1 MKHTLLV
8 ELFTEELP
16 PKALPRLAASFAGAI
31 VASLIEKKL
40 VAADA
45 QPTIFASPRRLG
57 VSIPAVLAVAA
68 DEEAVEKIMPVAVA
82 LGADGQPSPAL
93 RKKLEARGIALDAV
107 AQFERR
113 LDGKS
118 ETFFYRYQAA
128 GAKLADVLA
137 GMVQDALKKLPIPKV
152 MRWGDSDVTFV
163 RPVHKLVM
171 LHGADVVAGEVLGLT
186 AGRETGGHRFLSAGA
201 VTLTDADSYASTL
214 HSVGKVVASFDA
226 RRDAIRAGLASR
238 AAALNATLASDDA
251 LLDEV
256 TALVEWPVVLEAGF
270 AETFL
275 NVPQECLILTMQQ
288 NQKYFPLLDAQ
299 GKLMN
304 RFLLVSN
311 LENADPSHII
321 HGNERVLRARLSD
334 AKFFFEQDQKQK
346 LESRVP
352 RLGNVVYHNQI
363 GTQLERVERLESLAG
378 QIAALIGA
386 NVDDARRAA
395 RLAKA
400 DLVSDMVGEFPELQ
414 GIMGMYYAHLDGE
427 NDTVAAAIE
436 GHYHPRFA
444 GDSLPVGDV
453 AKAVALADKLET
465 VVGIYGIG
473 LIPTGDKDPFGLR
486 RHALGILRMALELP
500 LDITELLALTA
511 AAFPAGKLSASVAS
525 DVFGFMLDRLKNLL
539 LADARADEIDA
550 VLALA
555 PTRLDRLRATLAAVA
570 AFRAL
575 PEAATLAAANKRVK
589 NILKKVEG
597 EVSDTL
603 NPALLAEAA
612 EQALAAAIVT
622 VRSEVDSAYAA
633 HDLTGALTR
642 LAALKAPVDAFFDGV
657 MVMADDLAVR
667 QNRLALLAQLAGL
680 FNRVADI
687 SLLLE

>member
-414 GIMGMYYAHLDGE
+414 GIMGMYYARLDGE

-687 SLLLE
+687 SLLVE

>member
-1 MKHTLLV
+1 
-8 ELFTEELP
+8 
-16 PKALPRLAASFAGAI
+16 
-31 VASLIEKKL
+31 
-40 VAADA
+40 
-45 QPTIFASPRRLG
+45 
-57 VSIPAVLAVAA
+57 
-68 DEEAVEKIMPVAVA
+68 
-82 LGADGQPSPAL
+82 
-93 RKKLEARGIALDAV
+93 
-107 AQFERR
+107 
-113 LDGKS
+113 
-118 ETFFYRYQAA
+118 
-128 GAKLADVLA
+128 
-137 GMVQDALKKLPIPKV
+137 
-152 MRWGDSDVTFV
+152 
-163 RPVHKLVM
+163 
-171 LHGADVVAGEVLGLT
+171 
-186 AGRETGGHRFLSAGA
+186 
-201 VTLTDADSYASTL
+201 
-214 HSVGKVVASFDA
+214 
-226 RRDAIRAGLASR
+226 
-238 AAALNATLASDDA
+238 
-251 LLDEV
+251 
-256 TALVEWPVVLEAGF
+256 
-270 AETFL
+270 
-275 NVPQECLILTMQQ
+275 
-288 NQKYFPLLDAQ
+288 
-299 GKLMN
+299 
-304 RFLLVSN
+304 
-311 LENADPSHII
+311 
-321 HGNERVLRARLSD
+321 
-334 AKFFFEQDQKQK
+334 
-346 LESRVP
+346 
-352 RLGNVVYHNQI
+352 
-363 GTQLERVERLESLAG
+363 
-378 QIAALIGA
+378 
-386 NVDDARRAA
+386 
-395 RLAKA
+395 
-400 DLVSDMVGEFPELQ
+400 DMVGEFPELQ
-414 GIMGMYYAHLDGE
+414 GIMGMYYARLDGE

-444 GDSLPVGDV
+444 GDSLPVGNV

-687 SLLLE
+687 SLLVE

>member
-68 DEEAVEKIMPVAVA
+68 DEEAIEKIMPVAVA

-137 GMVQDALKKLPIPKV
+137 GMVQDAVKKLPIPKV

-238 AAALNATLASDDA
+238 ASALNATLASDDA

-414 GIMGMYYAHLDGE
+414 GIMGMYYARLDGE

-687 SLLLE
+687 SLLVE